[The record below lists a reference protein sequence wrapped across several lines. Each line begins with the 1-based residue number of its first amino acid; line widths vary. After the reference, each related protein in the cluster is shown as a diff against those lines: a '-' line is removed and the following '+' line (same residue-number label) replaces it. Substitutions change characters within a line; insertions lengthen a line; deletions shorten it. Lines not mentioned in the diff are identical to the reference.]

1 MTTGITEPDVLVVG
15 TGFAGLCM
23 AIKLKEAG
31 EENFVV
37 LEKADRVGGTWRENT
52 YPGCG
57 CDVMSLMYSFS
68 FAPNRKW
75 TRMYARQPEILDYIE
90 RVVRDYDLA
99 PHIRFGSEVI
109 SYEFDERT
117 DRWRVETRSGSV
129 YRPRIVVAGP
139 GPLHKPSVPDLPGRK
154 SFSGAAFHSAEWDHS
169 VDLTGKRVAV
179 VGTGASAVQFVP
191 EVAKTAAQVDVFQ
204 RTPHWILP
212 KLDRPITAGEKAVF
226 NAVPGVQKAYRGA
239 IYWSHESL
247 IAGFLHPRLMTV
259 LESAARGLLRRQ
271 VRDPELRATLTP
283 DYTIGC
289 KRILVSSNF
298 YPALQRGNVD
308 LVTSGISEVTER
320 GIRTEDGTMHEADV
334 IVYGTGFAVGDRF
347 ENEHIVGRR
356 GLTIQRAWRDG
367 MEAYLGVA
375 VAGFP
380 NFFLMM
386 GPNSGGG
393 NQSIVFVI
401 EAQAHYVTRCLALM
415 KRRDA
420 TRIEVRAGAQRE
432 FNRVVHRKLARSVW
446 NSGGCDSWYL
456 DSTGHNRAAWP
467 GSSAAY
473 WRRMRN
479 PDDRHFELSSLAERE
494 DDTEYRGPGVLTS
507 GDLAVAVEIFLNGH
521 IEPVDGLYHWYG
533 RVVGDGVDAAKRRNR
548 APLFLTIGD
557 GPEVPAALAE
567 RDPWGHYRISGVGTP
582 PFPLTPVEVEV
593 PVSRAKLAS
602 AE

>member
-1 MTTGITEPDVLVVG
+1 
-15 TGFAGLCM
+15 
-23 AIKLKEAG
+23 
-31 EENFVV
+31 
-37 LEKADRVGGTWRENT
+37 
-52 YPGCG
+52 
-57 CDVMSLMYSFS
+57 
-68 FAPNRKW
+68 
-75 TRMYARQPEILDYIE
+75 
-90 RVVRDYDLA
+90 
-99 PHIRFGSEVI
+99 
-109 SYEFDERT
+109 
-117 DRWRVETRSGSV
+117 
-129 YRPRIVVAGP
+129 
-139 GPLHKPSVPDLPGRK
+139 
-154 SFSGAAFHSAEWDHS
+154 
-169 VDLTGKRVAV
+169 
-179 VGTGASAVQFVP
+179 
-191 EVAKTAAQVDVFQ
+191 
-204 RTPHWILP
+204 
-212 KLDRPITAGEKAVF
+212 
-226 NAVPGVQKAYRGA
+226 
-239 IYWSHESL
+239 
-247 IAGFLHPRLMTV
+247 
-259 LESAARGLLRRQ
+259 

-283 DYTIGC
+283 DYIIGC

-320 GIRTEDGTMHEADV
+320 GIRTDDGTMHEADV

-401 EAQAHYVTRCLALM
+401 EAQAHYITRCLALM
-415 KRRDA
+415 KKRDA

-432 FNRVVHRKLARSVW
+432 FNRVVHRKLAGSVW

-467 GSSAAY
+467 GSSASY
-473 WRRMRN
+473 WRGMRT

-507 GDLAVAVEIFLNGH
+507 GDLTVAVEVFLNGH
-521 IEPVDGLYHWYG
+521 IEPLDGLYHWYG
-533 RVVGDGVDAAKRRNR
+533 RVVGDGVDAAKGRNR
-548 APLFLTIGD
+548 TPLFLTIGD

-567 RDPWGHYRISGVGTP
+567 RDPWGHFRIAGVGTP
-582 PFPLTPVEVEV
+582 PFPLAPVEVEV
-593 PVSRAKLAS
+593 PISRAKLAS